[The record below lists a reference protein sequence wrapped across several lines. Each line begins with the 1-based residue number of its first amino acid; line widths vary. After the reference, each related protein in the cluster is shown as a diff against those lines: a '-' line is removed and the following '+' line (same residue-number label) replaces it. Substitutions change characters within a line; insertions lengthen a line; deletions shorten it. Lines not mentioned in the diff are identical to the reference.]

1 MRNPQQNNN
10 NRNRN
15 RGRGGG
21 RNGQPGG
28 GGGGFRPD
36 NRNNDR
42 QRGNA
47 SQLLEKYKN
56 LARDA
61 GSAGDRVLAEYYM
74 QHAEH
79 YFRVLAEFR
88 QRYEEQ
94 QSHQQRH
101 DQSNG
106 DDRESDRRSND
117 DLRAEG
123 VSTMTID
130 QPAGFGAAAAVA
142 TFGADGPP
150 QTEPLSSHNAPQ
162 ASDNGHLDQEDA
174 MGRGEEDNISAER
187 IDAVSAESDAPPS
200 TPRRRGRPR
209 RQPMAEPV
217 DA

>member
-1 MRNPQQNNN
+1 MRNPQQNN

-21 RNGQPGG
+21 RNGQSGG

-101 DQSNG
+101 DQSHG
-106 DDRESDRRSND
+106 DERDGDRRSND

-123 VSTMTID
+123 VGTMNID

-150 QTEPLSSHNAPQ
+150 QAEPLSSHDAPPVVE
-162 ASDNGHLDQEDA
+162 NGRLDQEDHMA
-174 MGRGEEDNISAER
+174 GSDEDNISVER
-187 IDAVSAESDAPPS
+187 SDHGAAGDAPRAL
-200 TPRRRGRPR
+200 TPRRGRGRPR
-209 RQPMAEPV
+209 RQPITEPA